1 MKVLLIGL
9 GIYGSNLAVDLTDM
23 GHEVIVADSN
33 ATLIE
38 SIKDKVS
45 TAYIV
50 DSADETALSVLPLK
64 TVDLV
69 IVAIGENFGAS
80 IKTVALLRKLGVKKI
95 YARAVD
101 EIHETILQG
110 FKVDRI
116 LIPEQRAAN
125 ELTLEL
131 AVGASVDAMRIDR
144 DKYILKF
151 KIPEYFVGLKLE
163 DLDFD
168 SKPGMS
174 FISLSRLTPRR
185 NLLGINS
192 NLPKIIENPTP
203 DTMLESDDELTILCT
218 KKQFRDMPAYLATS
232 SILSTMAVSTTSQ
245 LSAGFSL
252 MPTSMERSTS
262 IFSGNDKSA
271 FRNRSAICLRSS

>member
-192 NLPKIIENPTP
+192 NSPKIIENPTP

-218 KKQFRDMPAYLATS
+218 KKQFRDMLDRYS
-232 SILSTMAVSTTSQ
+232 V
-245 LSAGFSL
+245 
-252 MPTSMERSTS
+252 
-262 IFSGNDKSA
+262 
-271 FRNRSAICLRSS
+271 